1 VRNVVITIHVVIYT
15 QETGIMKIQDHT
27 KKKYLLK
34 TSNVKEDIWQKWQ
47 SLYSAKR
54 NKIFLAIVETGK
66 QGNKE

>member
-1 VRNVVITIHVVIYT
+1 VRNEATTIHVVIYT
-15 QETGIMKIQDHT
+15 QETGIMKIIDHS
-27 KKKYLLK
+27 KKKSLIQK
-34 TSNVKEDIWQKWQ
+34 SNIKEVIWRKWQ